1 MIPTTELVPATPAA
15 RLRES
20 MGSAWAA
27 YARGQKQPVPSVIIT
42 GGFTVDHNS
51 TSVSAALEHRWRP

>member
-1 MIPTTELVPATPAA
+1 MIPMTELVTASPAA
-15 RLRES
+15 RLRAS
-20 MGSAWAA
+20 MGSAWA
-27 YARGQKQPVPSVIIT
+27 YTRGQKQPVPSVVIT

>member
-1 MIPTTELVPATPAA
+1 MIPTTELVPASPAA
-15 RLRES
+15 RLRAS
-20 MGSAWAA
+20 MGSAWAHA
-27 YARGQKQPVPSVIIT
+27 TGLKQLVPTVIIT

>member
-1 MIPTTELVPATPAA
+1 MIPTTELVPASPAA
-15 RLRES
+15 RLRAS
-20 MGSAWAA
+20 MGSAWA
-27 YARGQKQPVPSVIIT
+27 YTRGQKQPVPAVIIT